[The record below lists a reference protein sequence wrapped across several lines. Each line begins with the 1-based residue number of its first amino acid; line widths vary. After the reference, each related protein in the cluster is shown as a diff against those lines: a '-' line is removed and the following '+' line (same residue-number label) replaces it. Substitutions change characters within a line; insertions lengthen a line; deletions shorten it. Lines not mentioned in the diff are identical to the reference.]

1 VGGGAIEL
9 AAGGEE
15 RPLRGEEVG
24 GDRRVLLVVVVLGD
38 GEHAPDQVLDLR
50 AHGGELGDVGL
61 VGHADEYARRGVRRD
76 WPGER
81 RTGTVTIHPRMLARS
96 DLRGVA
102 DLGSALAPPPD
113 DPGPVEAVREVLAA
127 VRTGGDAAVR
137 DLTERFDGCRID
149 DLRVPP
155 SALTAA
161 LADVALETRRAL
173 DHAHGEIAA
182 YHSAQ
187 RRAGFTL
194 DRGGIRLTERV
205 VPVRRAGCYV
215 PGGRAT
221 YPSTVLMTAVPAR
234 IAGVAEIAL
243 CVPPGPDG
251 EVPTVTLAA
260 AAVAGVD
267 EVYRI
272 GGAQAIAALAYG
284 TESVPA
290 VDVIVGPGNA
300 YVALAKREVAGAGV
314 VGIDGFA
321 GPSEVAIVADETA
334 DPAWVAADL
343 LAQAEHGP
351 GGAAVLV
358 TWDPALADAV
368 DAAIAR
374 LLADAPRRA
383 DIEDTL
389 GSGGRAVIVDDA
401 DAALRVVDVLAPE
414 HLEVNCAGAAD
425 LADRVRNA
433 GAIFVGPYAPA
444 ALGDY
449 VAGVNHVLPTARSA
463 RFAGAL
469 GVDTFCKHVH
479 VVTAD
484 AAGFAAAAG
493 PLVAL
498 ATEEGLAE
506 HARSATIRLGAG
518 AGSTT
523 STGDSA

>member
-1 VGGGAIEL
+1 
-9 AAGGEE
+9 
-15 RPLRGEEVG
+15 
-24 GDRRVLLVVVVLGD
+24 
-38 GEHAPDQVLDLR
+38 
-50 AHGGELGDVGL
+50 
-61 VGHADEYARRGVRRD
+61 
-76 WPGER
+76 
-81 RTGTVTIHPRMLARS
+81 MLARS

-102 DLGSALAPPPD
+102 DPVSALALPPD

-127 VRTGGDAAVR
+127 VRDRGDAAVR
-137 DLTERFDGCRID
+137 EYTARFDGCRVD
-149 DLRVPP
+149 DLRVP
-155 SALTAA
+155 TAA
-161 LADVALETRRAL
+161 LTSALAGLAVDVRRAL
-173 DHAHGEIAA
+173 DRAHGEIAA

-187 RRAGFTL
+187 RDDGFTL

-234 IAGVAEIAL
+234 IAGVGEIAL

-251 EVPTVTLAA
+251 EVPPVTLAA

-267 EVYRI
+267 EVYRV

-284 TESVPA
+284 TESIPA

-300 YVALAKREVAGAGV
+300 YVALAKRELAGAGV

-321 GPSEVAIVADETA
+321 GPSEVAIVADADA
-334 DPAWVAADL
+334 DPRWVAADL

-358 TWDPALADAV
+358 TWDPTVADAV
-368 DAAIAR
+368 DAAIAT

-383 DIEDTL
+383 DIEATL
-389 GSGGRAVIVDDA
+389 ASGGRVLLVDDA
-401 DAALRVVDVLAPE
+401 EAALRVVDVLAPE
-414 HLEVNCAGAAD
+414 HLELVGAGAEA

-449 VAGVNHVLPTARSA
+449 IAGVNHVLPTARSA

-469 GVDTFCKHVH
+469 RVDTFCKRIH
-479 VVTAD
+479 VVTAS
-484 AAGFAAAAG
+484 AAGFAD
-493 PLVAL
+493 VASSVVVL
-498 ATEEGLAE
+498 ANEEGLAE
-506 HARSATIRLGAG
+506 HARSVSIRLGSIHEA
-518 AGSTT
+518 AHPVQEPTP
-523 STGDSA
+523 

>member
-1 VGGGAIEL
+1 
-9 AAGGEE
+9 
-15 RPLRGEEVG
+15 
-24 GDRRVLLVVVVLGD
+24 
-38 GEHAPDQVLDLR
+38 
-50 AHGGELGDVGL
+50 
-61 VGHADEYARRGVRRD
+61 
-76 WPGER
+76 
-81 RTGTVTIHPRMLARS
+81 MLARS

-102 DLGSALAPPPD
+102 DPVSALAPPPD
-113 DPGPVEAVREVLAA
+113 DPGPVEAVREILAA
-127 VRTGGDAAVR
+127 VRDRGDAAVR
-137 DLTERFDGCRID
+137 ELTERFDGCRVD
-149 DLRVPP
+149 DLRVAPA
-155 SALTAA
+155 ALTAA
-161 LADVALETRRAL
+161 LAAVSRETRRAL

-182 YHSAQ
+182 YHAAQ
-187 RRAGFTL
+187 RSDGFTL

-251 EVPTVTLAA
+251 RVPDVTLAA

-300 YVALAKREVAGAGV
+300 YVALAKRELAGAGV

-321 GPSEVAIVADETA
+321 GPSEVAIVADGTA
-334 DPAWVAADL
+334 EPTWIAADL

-358 TWDPALADAV
+358 TWDPAVADAV
-368 DAAIAR
+368 DAAVAT

-383 DIEDTL
+383 DIEATL
-389 GSGGRAVIVDDA
+389 GSGGRALLVDDV
-401 DAALRVVDVLAPE
+401 DAAARVVDILAPE
-414 HLEVNCAGAAD
+414 HLELVCDGADD
-425 LADRVRNA
+425 LALRIRNA
-433 GAIFVGPYAPA
+433 GAIFVGPFAPA

-463 RFAGAL
+463 RFTGAL
-469 GVDTFCKHVH
+469 RVDTFCKHVH

-484 AAGFAAAAG
+484 ATGFAAVAG

-506 HARSATIRLGAG
+506 HARSVTIRLARAG
-518 AGSTT
+518 E
-523 STGDSA
+523 DQ